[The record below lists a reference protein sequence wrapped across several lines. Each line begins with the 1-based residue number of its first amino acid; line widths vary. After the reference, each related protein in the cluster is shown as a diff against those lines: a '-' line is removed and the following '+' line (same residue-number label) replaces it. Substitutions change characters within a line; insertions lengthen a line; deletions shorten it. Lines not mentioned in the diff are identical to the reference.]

1 VIGEQIVAS
10 NAFPETASLLERLGF
25 GVAPVAV
32 SEFAK
37 VEGGVTCL
45 SLVFEESAVKRLF

>member
-1 VIGEQIVAS
+1 MS
-10 NAFPETASLLERLGF
+10 DAFPHTAELLGGLGF
-25 GVAPVAV
+25 ETLPVAV

-45 SLVFEESAVKRLF
+45 SLVFDA